1 MLKKISY
8 LFMTFTILFSLLV
21 SCNINKYHATLYD
34 DVDHWIKQEFA
45 DNNLTSGVYYQ
56 NNHTTTNQSFP
67 RSRTFLIT
75 TQAEFDEIFNSS
87 APAVDFTKEILALY
101 TFTCDYVREIKL
113 GDIEIDGLKLEI
125 EYEMVHPLS
134 CQSIGDAVPPYQ
146 RYILVKLDKV
156 NVTHVQF
163 ERD

>member
-1 MLKKISY
+1 MLKKISC
-8 LFMTFTILFSLLV
+8 LFMTLTILFSLLV

-45 DNNLTSGVYYQ
+45 DNNLVRGVYVQ
-56 NNHTTTNQSFP
+56 GNNLTTDQSLP

-75 TQAEFDEIFNSS
+75 TQAKFDEIFNSS